1 MPPRIFGDDFD
12 NGKKWNNAK
21 VAERVTK
28 IFIRGMRKIGIPVLR
43 MPNNRRCLKLNESSF
58 DARYKL
64 GFTPILDASDGRGT
78 DENVK
83 LDPNLNSE
91 KEGK

>member
-1 MPPRIFGDDFD
+1 MPLRIFGDDFD
-12 NGKKWNNAK
+12 NGKKWNNAI

-28 IFIRGMRKIGIPVLR
+28 IFIRGMRKIGIPVSR
-43 MPNNRRCLKLNESSF
+43 MPNNRRYLKLNGASF

-64 GFTPILDASDGRGT
+64 GFTPIPYASGGRGT